1 MLGASAPDVP
11 WADTPDVNA
20 SKVER
25 VHSSV
30 ISFKRFV
37 TDNELVALVA
47 LVAMLG
53 SHVCKRC
60 QSTSDSA
67 HLCTGRSCG

>member
-47 LVAMLG
+47 LVAML
-53 SHVCKRC
+53 
-60 QSTSDSA
+60 
-67 HLCTGRSCG
+67 